1 MYHKNSMATA
11 SLIFGILAVLSG
23 SVFLVAV
30 GLGALSVLCALLS
43 RTERH
48 LSGKSI
54 AGMLAGIFAAVSSC
68 AMTAY
73 SFYSV
78 MNNPQARAYYS
89 QIFSTLLEEYG
100 LPDSYNFF
108 DDGSGNTSDGTTDE
122 APGSSAPSPDTDNG
136 SSDRHQSNDDYFDSL
151 YDDYFRYFYGADPYH
166 EETPAPAAPSAPS
179 ADSSQGDF
187 I

>member
-23 SVFLVAV
+23 SIFIVAV

-43 RTERH
+43 KTDRQ

-68 AMTAY
+68 ATTAY
-73 SFYSV
+73 SFYSI

-108 DDGSGNTSDGTTDE
+108 DDGSGSTSDDKSDT
-122 APGSSAPSPDTDNG
+122 APDLTAPTPNEGNDS
-136 SSDRHQSNDDYFDSL
+136 HQNNEDYFDSL

-166 EETPAPAAPSAPS
+166 EETPAPATPSAPS
-179 ADSSQGDF
+179 GDSSQGDF

>member
-11 SLIFGILAVLSG
+11 SLIFGILAILSG
-23 SVFLVAV
+23 SVFIIAI

-43 RTERH
+43 KTDRH
-48 LSGKSI
+48 LSAKSL
-54 AGMLAGIFAAVSSC
+54 AGMLAGIIAAVSSC

-73 SFYSV
+73 SFYSI

-89 QIFSTLLEEYG
+89 QVFSALLEAYG

-108 DDGSGNTSDGTTDE
+108 ANGLGGAPNVQPEIVQDPATPAPNDDNDS
-122 APGSSAPSPDTDNG
+122 
-136 SSDRHQSNDDYFDSL
+136 HQSNEDYFDSL

-166 EETPAPAAPSAPS
+166 EETPVPAAPSAPS
-179 ADSSQGDF
+179 VDSSQGDF

>member
-23 SVFLVAV
+23 SVFIVAV
-30 GLGALSVLCALLS
+30 GLGALAVLCALLS
-43 RTERH
+43 RTDRH
-48 LSGKSI
+48 LSGKSL

-68 AMTAY
+68 SMTAY

-78 MNNPQARAYYS
+78 MHNPQARAYYS
-89 QIFSTLLEEYG
+89 QIFSTLLEQYG

-108 DDGSGNTSDGTTDE
+108 DDGSGSTSDDQSGTT
-122 APGSSAPSPDTDNG
+122 PDLNDGNDN
-136 SSDRHQSNDDYFDSL
+136 HQSNEDYFDSL

-166 EETPAPAAPSAPS
+166 EETPAPSAPS
-179 ADSSQGDF
+179 VDSSQGDF

>member
-1 MYHKNSMATA
+1 MYPKNSMATA
-11 SLIFGILAVLSG
+11 SLIFGVLAVLSG
-23 SVFLVAV
+23 SVFLAAV

-43 RTERH
+43 RTDRH

-78 MNNPQARAYYS
+78 MSNPQARAYYS

-108 DDGSGNTSDGTTDE
+108 DDGSGSTSDDATDTTPDL
-122 APGSSAPSPDTDNG
+122 ATPTPDTGND
-136 SSDRHQSNDDYFDSL
+136 SHQSNEDYFDSL

-166 EETPAPAAPSAPS
+166 KETPAPSTPSAPS
-179 ADSSQGDF
+179 GDSSQGDF

>member
-23 SVFLVAV
+23 SVFIVAV

-43 RTERH
+43 KTDRH

-68 AMTAY
+68 AMTTY

-108 DDGSGNTSDGTTDE
+108 DDGSGSTSDDQSDTT
-122 APGSSAPSPDTDNG
+122 PSPNDGND
-136 SSDRHQSNDDYFDSL
+136 SHRSNEDYFDSL

-166 EETPAPAAPSAPS
+166 EETPTPATPSAPS
-179 ADSSQGDF
+179 VDSSQGDF

>member
-23 SVFLVAV
+23 SVFIVAV

-43 RTERH
+43 RTDRH
-48 LSGKSI
+48 LSGKSL

-68 AMTAY
+68 SMTAY

-78 MNNPQARAYYS
+78 MHNPQARAYYS
-89 QIFSTLLEEYG
+89 QIFSTLLEQYG

-108 DDGSGNTSDGTTDE
+108 DDGSGSTSDDQSGTT
-122 APGSSAPSPDTDNG
+122 PDLNDGNDN
-136 SSDRHQSNDDYFDSL
+136 HQSNEDYFDSL
-151 YDDYFRYFYGADPYH
+151 YDDYFRYFYGADPYP
-166 EETPAPAAPSAPS
+166 EETPAPSAPS
-179 ADSSQGDF
+179 VDSSQGDF